1 MTETVA
7 ASPVDHRPTAIASG
21 LAVLVAAGVVL
32 AIAGTEQAL
41 GVGLVVFG
49 LFVVGFA
56 SHGNWDDRTGS
67 VLLGLCGGA
76 LVAGGVAV
84 AAVRSLSTAEAAAL
98 YPGLAGLVV
107 LGLALVPVRE
117 DWATAL
123 ATAGAGLLFVGVL
136 NSGVTYGSGRLVL
149 LAATVGVVTAW
160 DAARQAISLGEQ
172 VGRRAVTGRVELRHV
187 GATMVVGGLL
197 VVPVEVVWRLDV
209 TNLPLVG
216 LVVFLGAAVAFLVV
230 LYR

>member
-1 MTETVA
+1 MAEAITAT
-7 ASPVDHRPTAIASG
+7 SVDHRPTAIASG
-21 LAVLVAAGVVL
+21 LAVLVAAGVVV
-32 AIAGTEQAL
+32 AVAGTQQAL

-67 VLLGLCGGA
+67 VLVGLCGGA

-84 AAVRSLSTAEAAAL
+84 AAAQSLSTAEAAQL

-107 LGLALVPVRE
+107 LGLALVPVRR
-117 DWATAL
+117 DRATAL
-123 ATAGAGLLFVGVL
+123 ATLGAGLLFVSVL
-136 NSGVTYGSGRLVL
+136 NSGVTYGSSRVVL

-172 VGRRAVTGRVELRHV
+172 VGRRAVTGRVELVHV
-187 GATMVVGGLL
+187 AATMVVGGLL
-197 VVPVEVVWRLDV
+197 VVPVELVWRLDV